1 MLHMEPLVAHITEDV
16 VQCVPKE
23 HFDVEVRG
31 AIVDD
36 ERACIINGRLEGQ
49 VGTIPAEVGIPAL
62 VLKKYDE
69 TSPDVVCLDLTLDDS
84 LVPAG
89 ITLLDEIRKRNPRA
103 KVIIIS
109 ALEQKEITDQA
120 LKLGAKAYITKP
132 FDKMEVAATIKRVA
146 G

>member
-1 MLHMEPLVAHITEDV
+1 MGTKVM
-16 VQCVPKE
+16 
-23 HFDVEVRG
+23 
-31 AIVDD
+31 IVDD
-36 ERACIINGRLEGQ
+36 ALIMRMMLRDILKAAGCEI
-49 VGTIPAEVGIPAL
+49 VAEVGIPAL

>member
-1 MLHMEPLVAHITEDV
+1 MGTKVM
-16 VQCVPKE
+16 
-23 HFDVEVRG
+23 
-31 AIVDD
+31 IVDD
-36 ERACIINGRLEGQ
+36 ALIMRMMLRDILKAAGCEI
-49 VGTIPAEVGIPAL
+49 VAEVGIPAL

-69 TSPDVVCLDLTLDDS
+69 TAPDVVCLDLTLDDS

-89 ITLLDEIRKRNPRA
+89 ITLLDQIRQRNPRA

-132 FDKMEVAATIKRVA
+132 FDRQEVAATIKRVA